1 MLASKDIT
9 GISVQFCSP
18 NRVEVTVAPK
28 GEEEMERRNNMYAD
42 RTAREKLAAWKPL
55 GFSVKSWAFMGA
67 LVLWLGV
74 FLAQP
79 GKQISQALE
88 AQTAITRAVEASVA
102 GGRPLARLVT
112 QTDPGLLDVLHRS
125 AAAETREL
133 TEDIYDVMKNADV
146 ALRPI
151 KDVLYHTNSI
161 GDTLFDT
168 HECILDQIGEAD
180 HADKMALSRKY
191 IDAFGPVAAQLE
203 RIVADARNGERTLQI
218 VRSGLHSALAQIRKQ
233 IAIAAHQK
241 SGESRDARQ
250 DEPGWK
256 GSELDN
262 SLFSEAD
269 VGSVAGVISTV
280 IHLEFFLQKL
290 REQAEKAETAI
301 HVLRPG
307 QGKTWTH
314 GFSAHTKKARKHL
327 KKLGVALE
335 KTVAKSC

>member
-1 MLASKDIT
+1 
-9 GISVQFCSP
+9 
-18 NRVEVTVAPK
+18 
-28 GEEEMERRNNMYAD
+28 MYAD

-79 GKQISQALE
+79 GRQISQALE

-102 GGRPLARLVT
+102 GGKPLARLVT

-180 HADKMALSRKY
+180 HADKMVLSRKY
-191 IDAFGPVAAQLE
+191 IDAFGPVAAQLG
-203 RIVADARNGERTLQI
+203 RIVADARDGERTLQI
-218 VRSGLHSALAQIRKQ
+218 VRSGLDSALAQIRKQ
-233 IAIAAHQK
+233 IAAIAAQK
-241 SGESRDARQ
+241 
-250 DEPGWK
+250 K
-256 GSELDN
+256 KSE
-262 SLFSEAD
+262 
-269 VGSVAGVISTV
+269 
-280 IHLEFFLQKL
+280 
-290 REQAEKAETAI
+290 R
-301 HVLRPG
+301 R
-307 QGKTWTH
+307 
-314 GFSAHTKKARKHL
+314 
-327 KKLGVALE
+327 
-335 KTVAKSC
+335 